1 MQGEQRP
8 GAKLIKHFHSLAG
21 ERRPLDEG
29 CPGARFP
36 PGRPL
41 SSCPEKR
48 SPEDGQ
54 RSLCLTLLNKSGRAL
69 GDELEFSEACC
80 YVWTQTGS
88 PPLALRVFLFPLPR
102 KPFCQTDTW
111 LLASQAA
118 SFLILLGTRFQILFN
133 SINH

>member
-29 CPGARFP
+29 CPGVRFP

-54 RSLCLTLLNKSGRAL
+54 RSLCLTFLNKSGRAL
-69 GDELEFSEACC
+69 GDELEFSEACW

-88 PPLALRVFLFPLPR
+88 KLTLPEGDSYPTLLATYCLWECRASALRFGF
-102 KPFCQTDTW
+102 
-111 LLASQAA
+111 
-118 SFLILLGTRFQILFN
+118 
-133 SINH
+133 